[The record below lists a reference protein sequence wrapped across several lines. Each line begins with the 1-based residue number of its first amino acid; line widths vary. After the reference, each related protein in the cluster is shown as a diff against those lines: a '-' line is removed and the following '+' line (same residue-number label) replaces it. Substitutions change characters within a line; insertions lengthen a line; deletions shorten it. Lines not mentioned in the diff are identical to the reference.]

1 MTTPGGFRPFYT
13 SSFGISWSRRRN
25 EDGSYDYAAH
35 DDAQAVVDQNK
46 RLANHG
52 RHHNAEKDR
61 YLAAS
66 LPMILW
72 LKWKNEEG
80 WDAFDPNHAEKLRQ
94 KLNDPDYEHL
104 RIWKGRL

>member
-1 MTTPGGFRPFYT
+1 MTPSGFRPLYV
-13 SSFGISWSRRRN
+13 SQFGVTWSGRRN
-25 EDGSYDYAAH
+25 DKGQWEFAACS
-35 DDAQAVVDQNK
+35 DVEPVIDQNK

-66 LPMILW
+66 IPMSVW

-80 WDAFDPNHAEKLRQ
+80 WDAFDPRYSEKLRE
-94 KLNDPDYEHL
+94 KLNSNEWQYL
-104 RIWKGRL
+104 RVWGGRL